1 MMKSCKVVLY
11 FWKNSHGESE
21 IMKRINE
28 KQILIAFFDILGTSQ
43 LLNDGEFQKVYTYYS
58 DMIKLCNDSYT
69 SITVCNPLFGKKE
82 RFGNLNDVMA
92 DLADFDTPYHIINYD
107 LSHAFFSDT
116 FLLWIEIDP
125 FLQPL
130 IGGFLEKCSIVFCEA
145 LKRKI
150 PLRGTISVGASIMD
164 EENHLFLG
172 KPLVEAAKAEP
183 HQRWLGIAIGKTIV
197 DFVKRF
203 HPMDM
208 KYLLPFRDHLKYD
221 SDPLLSD
228 FVLDW
233 FTYWNKN
240 EDADAKEKIKSMNAE
255 KRFDSYYE
263 NTLLY
268 VMTSEQRYTIW
279 NEYMICQDIDKLKI
293 LCEMGENIDEIKKNY
308 RNQGIELL
316 TSDKVMRNIEYMLN
330 RNEAIWFDEKNRE
343 VLSMFKNGFIEIN
356 GIKMSLEH
364 LKSL

>member
-1 MMKSCKVVLY
+1 
-11 FWKNSHGESE
+11 
-21 IMKRINE
+21 
-28 KQILIAFFDILGTSQ
+28 
-43 LLNDGEFQKVYTYYS
+43 
-58 DMIKLCNDSYT
+58 
-69 SITVCNPLFGKKE
+69 
-82 RFGNLNDVMA
+82 
-92 DLADFDTPYHIINYD
+92 
-107 LSHAFFSDT
+107 
-116 FLLWIEIDP
+116 
-125 FLQPL
+125 
-130 IGGFLEKCSIVFCEA
+130 
-145 LKRKI
+145 
-150 PLRGTISVGASIMD
+150 
-164 EENHLFLG
+164 
-172 KPLVEAAKAEP
+172 
-183 HQRWLGIAIGKTIV
+183 
-197 DFVKRF
+197 
-203 HPMDM
+203 MDM

-240 EDADAKEKIKSMNAE
+240 EDADPKEKIKSMNVE